1 MTKNLL
7 IIAASLISISL
18 GAQEVAQ
25 WRGPN
30 RNGVY
35 NETGIMRQWP
45 ATGPGMLWHFDGLGE
60 GYSSAAVTSSAI
72 YVTGMADGKGYLFS
86 LDHTGKQLWK
96 KEYGREWNSSHP
108 GVRTTPLVIDDK
120 LYFFSSYGVLMCLNA
135 KTGQTIWSMDTFR
148 DFGGRNIDWGVTE
161 NLLYDGNI
169 IYCSPGGRDVNIIA
183 VDRMTGKLIW
193 KSRGGDEKS
202 AYGSPV
208 IINHA
213 GKKILVNMM
222 EKTVQAY
229 DALTGEFLWK
239 HDHINQYSVHPNSPY
254 YQDGYLYCTS
264 GYGKG
269 GMMLKLSADG
279 RSVIKV
285 WENRLL
291 DPKIGGFVVLNGRIY
306 GGGDNNR
313 KLFCIDWKTGKEIY
327 SVSQLAPCNI
337 ISNDGLLYI
346 YSEKGTVSLVE
357 PGPTSFRIINTFKVP
372 LGTGPHW
379 AHLVISG
386 KKLYVR
392 HGSSLMVYDIG
403 RK

>member
-1 MTKNLL
+1 
-7 IIAASLISISL
+7 
-18 GAQEVAQ
+18 
-25 WRGPN
+25 
-30 RNGVY
+30 
-35 NETGIMRQWP
+35 
-45 ATGPGMLWHFDGLGE
+45 
-60 GYSSAAVTSSAI
+60 
-72 YVTGMADGKGYLFS
+72 
-86 LDHTGKQLWK
+86 
-96 KEYGREWNSSHP
+96 
-108 GVRTTPLVIDDK
+108 
-120 LYFFSSYGVLMCLNA
+120 
-135 KTGQTIWSMDTFR
+135 
-148 DFGGRNIDWGVTE
+148 VTE

-169 IYCSPGGRDVNIIA
+169 LYCSPGGRDVNIIA

-279 RSVIKV
+279 RSVTKV

-327 SVSQLAPCNI
+327 SVSQMAPCNI

-357 PGPTSFRIINTFKVP
+357 PGPTSFRIISTFKVP